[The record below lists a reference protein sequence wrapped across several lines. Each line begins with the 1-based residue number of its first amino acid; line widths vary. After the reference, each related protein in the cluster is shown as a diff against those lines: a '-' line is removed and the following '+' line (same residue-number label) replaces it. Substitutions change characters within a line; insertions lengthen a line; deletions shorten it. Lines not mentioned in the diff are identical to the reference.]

1 MCTVSDFIDKNF
13 KHFNAATLTDAAQAY
28 RKLIDDGGKMLVSI
42 GGAMST
48 AEIGNTLAEMI
59 YAQKVHAICC
69 TGANLEE
76 DIFYAL
82 RPNDYRRVAWKSASP
97 FADAALS
104 TNGLYRVLDTCIPE
118 CAMDEMTSALD
129 VEWQKAQF
137 EQTAKFPHEYLFD
150 AIRNKEFI
158 PKHRSWVV
166 AAMDCKIPIFIP
178 CWTDSTLGNAFVAR
192 VYSSIFSSS
201 IMKTSTDYLMA
212 LLDWYKDTRP
222 SAPIGFFQIGGG
234 IAGDFALSAVPLINQ
249 ELASL
254 DSTVVKYPLWSY
266 FCNITDAVESYG
278 GYSGAGGS
286 EKISW
291 AKLERSTPMFTINS
305 DATIVAPLIFAYVMG
320 W

>member
-1 MCTVSDFIDKNF
+1 MCTVSDFIEKNF
-13 KHFNAATLTDAAQAY
+13 KHFNAAALTDAARAY
-28 RKLIDDGGKMLVSI
+28 RKLLDDGGKMLVSI

-59 YAQKVHAICC
+59 YAGKIHAICC

-82 RPNDYRRVAWKSASP
+82 RPNEYRRVAWKSTSP
-97 FADAALS
+97 LADATLFEL
-104 TNGLYRVLDTCIPE
+104 GLNRVLDTCIPE
-118 CAMDEMTSALD
+118 CAMTDLIAALD
-129 VEWQKAQF
+129 AEWQKAEF
-137 EQTAKFPHEYLFD
+137 EQTAKFPHEFLFD
-150 AIRNKEFI
+150 AIRNKEFT
-158 PKHRSWVV
+158 PKHRSWVI
-166 AAMDCKIPIFIP
+166 AAMDCKIPIFVP
-178 CWTDSTLGNAFVAR
+178 GWADSTLGNAFVAR
-192 VYSSIFSSS
+192 VYTSIFSAS

-212 LLDWYKDTRP
+212 LTDWYKNTRLN
-222 SAPIGFFQIGGG
+222 APIGFFQIGGG
-234 IAGDFALSAVPLINQ
+234 IAGDFAICVVPLINQ
-249 ELASL
+249 DLASL
-254 DSTVVKYPLWSY
+254 DSTVVKYPPWSY

-291 AKLERSTPMFTINS
+291 AKLERSAPMFTINS